1 VAALEAALRDALAP
15 TQLEVI
21 DESAAHAGIQAPM
34 RRATAPISGCA
45 SPPEVRRKP
54 RVARHRLVYDALQVF
69 IAQGLHA
76 SPSRCSESSYWL
88 HGVARSPSPRCPG
101 RRSSPLLSASLR
113 FPSRAFSYTR
123 ISSPADIHFMKKHIL
138 QAVAAAALIGAI
150 PMAALAQNAAI
161 VNGKPV
167 PKARM
172 DVLAQQLAAAGRPV
186 TPEMQ
191 SQLREEIVAREVF
204 MQEAQKQGLDASDDY
219 KNQLELARQAIL
231 IRALFDNYRKTNP
244 ISDADVK
251 AEYDKFVA
259 ANGGKEYKARHI
271 LVETEDQAKKILA
284 DLKKGGKFEDI
295 AKKQSKDPGS
305 GANGGDLDWANPA
318 NFVPEFSEAMIKLKK
333 GETTPAPIKT
343 QFGYHIIR
351 VDDIR
356 QAQLPK
362 LEEVKPQVTQQ
373 LQQQRLQKYQEE
385 LRAKAK
391 VE

>member
-1 VAALEAALRDALAP
+1 MKQHTLKTLAAAVVL
-15 TQLEVI
+15 
-21 DESAAHAGIQAPM
+21 SAASAG
-34 RRATAPISGCA
+34 
-45 SPPEVRRKP
+45 
-54 RVARHRLVYDALQVF
+54 
-69 IAQGLHA
+69 
-76 SPSRCSESSYWL
+76 
-88 HGVARSPSPRCPG
+88 
-101 RRSSPLLSASLR
+101 
-113 FPSRAFSYTR
+113 AF
-123 ISSPADIHFMKKHIL
+123 
-138 QAVAAAALIGAI
+138 
-150 PMAALAQNAAI
+150 AQNVAI
-161 VNGKPV
+161 VNGKAV

-172 DVLAQQLAAAGRPV
+172 DVLAQQLASAGRPV
-186 TPEMQ
+186 TPEMEP
-191 SQLREEIVAREVF
+191 QLREEVIAREVF

-219 KNQLELARQAIL
+219 RSQIELARQAIL
-231 IRALFDNYRKTNP
+231 IRTLFDNYRKTNP
-244 ISDADVK
+244 VTDADVQ

-318 NFVPEFSEAMIKLKK
+318 SFVPEFSQAMIKLNK
-333 GETTPAPIKT
+333 GETTPAPVKS

>member
-1 VAALEAALRDALAP
+1 
-15 TQLEVI
+15 
-21 DESAAHAGIQAPM
+21 
-34 RRATAPISGCA
+34 
-45 SPPEVRRKP
+45 
-54 RVARHRLVYDALQVF
+54 
-69 IAQGLHA
+69 
-76 SPSRCSESSYWL
+76 
-88 HGVARSPSPRCPG
+88 
-101 RRSSPLLSASLR
+101 
-113 FPSRAFSYTR
+113 
-123 ISSPADIHFMKKHIL
+123 MKKQIL
-138 QAVAAAALIGAI
+138 QAVAAAALLGAV

-161 VNGKPV
+161 VNGKAV

-172 DVLAQQLAAAGRPV
+172 DALAQQLAAAGRPV

-191 SQLREEIVAREVF
+191 GQLREEIVAREVF
-204 MQEAQKQGLDASDDY
+204 MQEAQKQGLDATEDY

-231 IRALFDNYRKTNP
+231 IRALFENYRKTNP
-244 ISDADVK
+244 VSDADVK

-271 LVETEDQAKKILA
+271 LVETEDQAKKIMA
-284 DLKKGGKFEDI
+284 DLKKGAKFEDI

-343 QFGYHIIR
+343 QFGWHIIR
-351 VDDIR
+351 IDDIR

-362 LEEVKPQVTQQ
+362 MEDIKPQITQQ
-373 LQQQRLQKYQEE
+373 LQQQRLQKYQED

-391 VE
+391 IE